1 MKMTIKEAAILMGIS
16 QQMLR
21 ILIQNNKFDKEI
33 AFCQKNKDRYFYYIN
48 RENFIKYIAP

>member
-21 ILIQNNKFDKEI
+21 ILIQNNKFDK
-33 AFCQKNKDRYFYYIN
+33 
-48 RENFIKYIAP
+48 

>member
-48 RENFIKYIAP
+48 RENFLKYIAP